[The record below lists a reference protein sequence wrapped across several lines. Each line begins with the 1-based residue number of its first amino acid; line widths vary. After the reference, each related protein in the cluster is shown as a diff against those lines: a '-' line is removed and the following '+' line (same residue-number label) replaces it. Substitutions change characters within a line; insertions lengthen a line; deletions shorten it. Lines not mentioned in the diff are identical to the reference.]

1 MKKYEIY
8 YNDGVL
14 YGTVRFEDFVTEE
27 EREQYFL
34 QEIAENNKNINT
46 DYHISRANIVEVA

>member
-14 YGTVRFEDFVTEE
+14 CGTVCFENWATEE

-34 QEIAENNKNINT
+34 QEIAENNKNVNS
-46 DYHISRANIVEVA
+46 DYHIGRENIVEVA